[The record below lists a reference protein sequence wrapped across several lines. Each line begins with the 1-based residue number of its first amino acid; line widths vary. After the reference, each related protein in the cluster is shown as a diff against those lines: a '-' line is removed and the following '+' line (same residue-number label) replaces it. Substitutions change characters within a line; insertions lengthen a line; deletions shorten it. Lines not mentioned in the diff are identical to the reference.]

1 MGGDHAPA
9 EVVHG
14 AIEAIRS
21 GVEVIL
27 VGDRARI
34 QPLLEAAGCSA
45 RVVHA
50 SETIGMGDDP
60 SIAIREKKDSSVS
73 VAARLVATGDAAGFV
88 SAGSTGAAMAAA
100 ALIVG
105 RLPEVRR
112 PAIASIF
119 PTRKIVVDSGAN
131 LDVRPEHLVQFA
143 VMGSALAETYLQ
155 ITDPKV
161 GLLNIGE
168 EDGKGRDL
176 EKEAFKLLST
186 APVNF
191 VGNVE
196 GRDVAGDRVDVIVT
210 DGFSGNVLLKGA
222 EGSGRMLLEMMME
235 QAASDPGLRAMLPTL
250 APAFRQLRSR
260 VDPET
265 YGGAHLVGTRGV
277 VVIAHGSS
285 TRVAIA
291 NALRMAAADAAN
303 GLVERIAAGIGAT
316 VA

>member
-1 MGGDHAPA
+1 MGGDLAPGEA
-9 EVVHG
+9 VHG
-14 AIEAIRS
+14 AIEAIGS
-21 GVEVIL
+21 GVDVIL

-34 QPLLEAAGCSA
+34 EPLLIEAGCDA

-50 SETIGMGDDP
+50 SETISMDDDP
-60 SIAIREKKDSSVS
+60 SVAIRTKKDASVA
-73 VAARLVATGDAAGFV
+73 VAARLVASGDAAGFV

-143 VMGSALAETYLQ
+143 VMGSALAESYLG
-155 ITDPKV
+155 IARPKV

-176 EKEAFKLLST
+176 EKQAFALLREA
-186 APVNF
+186 PIHF

-196 GRDVAGDRVDVIVT
+196 GRDVVGDRADVIVT

-222 EGSGRMLLEMMME
+222 EGSVQMLLQMVEE
-235 QAASDPGLRAMLPTL
+235 LAAADPAMAELGPALTS
-250 APAFRQLRSR
+250 AFRSLHDR

-285 TRVAIA
+285 SRVAIA
-291 NALRMAAADAAN
+291 NALRMAATDAEN
-303 GLVERIAAGIGAT
+303 GLVDRIAAGIGAT
-316 VA
+316 VV